1 MSVFFGVGKWPASPL
16 GHVLQTMHWNQL
28 DSDSRPAAP
37 APKWCCRPLLANR
50 SVPWIYGYA
59 ATSTIYIVDFSCTQQ
74 LVYINLFLWF
84 LSLSWFNLVIS
95 FLWCLSNFIHIPC
108 QELLARWASTAGT
121 TSWPL
126 AAGRRV
132 DSGAPS
138 AGMGWPGASRAEWF
152 KSLWAGQPWLINN
165 HKV

>member
-1 MSVFFGVGKWPASPL
+1 MTVF
-16 GHVLQTMHWNQL
+16 
-28 DSDSRPAAP
+28 
-37 APKWCCRPLLANR
+37 WCWKMT
-50 SVPWIYGYA
+50 SVPTWACSTNYA
-59 ATSTIYIVDFSCTQQ
+59 LKSAWLRLATGSTCAQMMLSSTPCKSQCALNLLICSYLHYLVDFSCTQQ

-108 QELLARWASTAGT
+108 QELLARWAITAGT

-132 DSGAPS
+132 DSGALPRAWGDQVHLVRNGS
-138 AGMGWPGASRAEWF
+138 KAS
-152 KSLWAGQPWLINN
+152 GQAN
-165 HKV
+165 HD